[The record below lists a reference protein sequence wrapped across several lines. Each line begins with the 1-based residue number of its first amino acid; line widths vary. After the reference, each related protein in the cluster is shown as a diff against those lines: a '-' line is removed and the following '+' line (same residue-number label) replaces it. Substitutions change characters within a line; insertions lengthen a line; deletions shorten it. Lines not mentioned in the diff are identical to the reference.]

1 MRAIAYR
8 GSVPIRDEL
17 IERTVQQIA
26 QILARLVTDRTTTEV
41 TAKELAAAEQELDEL
56 YLANLGTSRAL
67 IHRFGTEDL
76 LGVLRTAGSVHG
88 ERAYVLGALL
98 SAEGEVMASNRG
110 ADDPE
115 AERLSASALDIL
127 LEAGAARVGEP
138 DLQARVDRLT
148 ELVPPSTWPPPR
160 FERLFRYERERG
172 AHSRAET
179 ALFDWLERAGSAQ
192 ERLEVAEAAGSFYD
206 ELGDLEDT
214 DLEKGDFSRDEI
226 AEGRADFAERFAER
240 FGGAPG

>member
-1 MRAIAYR
+1 M
-8 GSVPIRDEL
+8 
-17 IERTVQQIA
+17 
-26 QILARLVTDRTTTEV
+26 LARLVTSRTATQV
-41 TAKELAAAEQELDEL
+41 TAEELAAAEQELDEL

-98 SAEGEVMASNRG
+98 SAEGEVMASSRG

-115 AERLSASALDIL
+115 AERLSASALDIM
-127 LEAGAARVGEP
+127 LEAGAAQVGEP

-148 ELVPPSTWPPPR
+148 ELVPQDTWPLPR

-172 AHSRAET
+172 AFSRAET
-179 ALFDWLERAGSAQ
+179 ALFGWLDRAGTAQ
-192 ERLEVAEAAGSFYD
+192 ERLEVADAAGAFYD
-206 ELGDLEDT
+206 ELDKLEAADLS
-214 DLEKGDFSRDEI
+214 KGDFSRDEI
-226 AEGRADFAERFAER
+226 AEGRADFAERFAEL
-240 FGGAPG
+240 FGGAPS